1 MQKVIFQGWA
11 LIIRGVVM
19 IFLVADGMVAAIT
32 AFGSLVGISSFLL
45 SMVIIPIASNMSEL
59 IGTYVQARKKRK
71 KVISML
77 YSMLYGGVVMNNAV
91 SLATFLLC
99 LIARDLEWNFAAET
113 LSVVFI
119 VTMMGVFGG
128 YTVNYLTAYIFPVML
143 LFPLAVGLVALF
155 QLIWKPAASAV
166 VGC

>member
-1 MQKVIFQGWA
+1 MLKGWKSI
-11 LIIRGVVM
+11 LQGVVL

-32 AFGSLVGISSFLL
+32 AFGTLVGISSFLL

-59 IGTYVQARKKRK
+59 LGTYALASKKSQT
-71 KVISML
+71 VLSML

-113 LSVVFI
+113 VSVVFI
-119 VTMMGVFGG
+119 VVVIGLLGG
-128 YTVNYLTAYIFPVML
+128 CTVHYYNGYMVPVMCC
-143 LFPLAVGLVALF
+143 FPLAVGLVMLF
-155 QLIWKPAASAV
+155 QLVWPAAKSSAL
-166 VGC
+166 GC